1 MSFREVRGLVL
12 GDKVQIARG
21 VEMSG
26 GRIEI
31 GDGTIIKRGTVI
43 NVSEHL
49 RIGKH
54 SIIGENNIIKG
65 RNITLGREFYSNH
78 DAEVGGGS
86 CFEQHSKLDVGY
98 WFHLGSYAMI
108 NTAMPVTIGN
118 EVGLGRFTNIYTHGA
133 YQSQLNGFPV
143 YFGPVKIGNNVW
155 LPNATVL
162 PNVTI
167 GDNVV
172 VGVGSVILKDLPSG
186 CLAYGV
192 ACQIKK
198 ENCFPKVLSVEEKW
212 KRIAFIKNQWNLSLK
227 FTYPPL
233 TCEVDK
239 AIVDFEKMTFTGKAT
254 TKSEKARNILRRY
267 GIRFKVEIVN
277 GEYKPW

>member
-1 MSFREVRGLVL
+1 MSFREVRELVL
-12 GDKVQIARG
+12 GDRVKIARG

-26 GRIEI
+26 GKIEV
-31 GDGTIIKRGTVI
+31 GDGTIVKRGTVI

-54 SIIGENNIIKG
+54 SIIGENNRISG
-65 RNITLGREFYSNH
+65 RDITLGREFYSNH

-98 WFHLGSYAMI
+98 WFHLGSYTMI
-108 NTAMPVTIGN
+108 NTAMPVTIGD

-133 YQSQLNGFPV
+133 YQSPLFGFPV
-143 YFGPVKIGNNVW
+143 KYAPVKIGNNVW
-155 LPNATVL
+155 IPGATIN
-162 PNVTI
+162 PGVTI

-172 VGVGSVILKDLPSG
+172 VGVNSVVASDIPSG
-186 CLAYGV
+186 CLAAGSPCHV
-192 ACQIKK
+192 LKV
-198 ENCFPKVLSVEEKW
+198 NC
-212 KRIAFIKNQWNLSLK
+212 
-227 FTYPPL
+227 YP
-233 TCEVDK
+233 
-239 AIVDFEKMTFTGKAT
+239 
-254 TKSEKARNILRRY
+254 SELIDQERNDNILRRY